1 MKSNTL
7 LWVVVAGIVL
17 VGGYYIMNKP
27 ATTAMPSPT
36 PTPTSAV
43 VQPSGAKPV
52 AMRPVTIELDQQS
65 DLGQSGT
72 ATVSENAEGKLV
84 VTLALAGGTFTAPQ
98 PAHIHFG
105 ACPQPG
111 DVKYP
116 LTNVVSGQSVTTLD
130 VSWADLVKAGETL
143 AINVHKSGAES
154 KIYTACGNVPLK

>member
-17 VGGYYIMNKP
+17 VGGYYMMNKP
-27 ATTAMPSPT
+27 TTTLYPSPT
-36 PTPTSAV
+36 ATPAPVV
-43 VQPSGAKPV
+43 VQPSGTKS

-72 ATVSENAEGKLV
+72 ATLSENAEGKLV

-105 ACPQPG
+105 ACPKPG

-116 LTNVVSGQSVTTLD
+116 LTNVISGQSVTTLA

>member
-17 VGGYYIMNKP
+17 IGGYYMMNKP
-27 ATTAMPSPT
+27 TTTAMPSPT
-36 PTPTSAV
+36 PAPAM
-43 VQPSGAKPV
+43 VQPSGSMQ

-84 VTLALAGGTFTAPQ
+84 VSLTLAGGTFTAPQ

-105 ACPQPG
+105 ACPKPG

-154 KIYTACGNVPLK
+154 KIYTACGNIPLK

>member
-7 LWVVVAGIVL
+7 LWVIVAGIVL
-17 VGGYYIMNKP
+17 VGGYYIMSKP
-27 ATTAMPSPT
+27 TTTPMPSPT
-36 PTPTSAV
+36 PTSTSAV
-43 VQPSGAKPV
+43 VQPSGAKT

-72 ATVSENAEGKLV
+72 ATLSENAEGKLV

-105 ACPQPG
+105 ACPMPG

-116 LTNVVSGQSVTTLD
+116 LTNVVSGQSVTTLA
-130 VSWADLVKAGETL
+130 VSWADLVKAGEML

-154 KIYTACGNVPLK
+154 KIYTACGNIPLK

>member
-17 VGGYYIMNKP
+17 IGGYYMMNQSS
-27 ATTAMPSPT
+27 TTGSPSS
-36 PTPTSAV
+36 TPTSTVV
-43 VQPSGAKPV
+43 VQPATSANPA
-52 AMRPVTIELDQQS
+52 AMRPITIDLNQLN

-72 ATVSENAEGKLV
+72 ATLSEDAAGKLV

-105 ACPQPG
+105 ACPKPG

-116 LTNVVSGQSVTTLD
+116 LTNVVNGQSVTTLA
-130 VSWADLVKAGETL
+130 VSWADLVKAGESL
-143 AINVHKSGAES
+143 AVNVHKSGAES
-154 KIYTACGNVPLK
+154 KIYTACGNLPLK